1 MESAISGLVN
11 KVFGRVFRG
20 HVELVELAR
29 KLGREMEDHKSV
41 SVARVYVPNEYVVYL
56 SPADRAHYAS
66 FERSA
71 THELADYLT
80 QRAGHDGFTLLSA
93 PVVSFETDDDLR
105 AGEYGI
111 ACRVVDPPAV
121 AAENGAGA
129 GSGGPPYGAPFAP
142 YEPAADLLVGD
153 DADDEAPLLEA
164 TDDDVSGDAASDD
177 APDDD
182 APDEDAPA
190 DDDAPSLPE
199 TPAGDAEE
207 SAADVAAPPV
217 DVPEVR
223 SPEATPDGDV
233 ADASGDADADAD
245 DPLHGLFPLPVA
257 DAAEPL
263 APDDPD
269 DEPEDPPADAP
280 PAITPQPA
288 GSDDAKD
295 PGGLAVPPIPPP
307 PAEARRP
314 VVPPP
319 SFGPRPPDPV
329 VRSAAPKPKPTP
341 PPAPP
346 IPPAHTNDGLAG
358 VSGTQMMPPAGRAD
372 DRFVQ
377 EEVSLIID
385 GRRHRLTKRTT
396 TIGRSR
402 DCDISVNDANAS
414 RQHAEVRHIG
424 LDYFLVDL
432 GSTNGTYVN
441 QQRVRRHAIADGD
454 RIVIGTTEMI
464 VEHVKVDRG

>member
-1 MESAISGLVN
+1 MSALRNMESAISGLVS

-41 SVARVYVPNEYVVYL
+41 SVTRVYVPNEYVVYL
-56 SPADRAHYAS
+56 SPVDRAHYSS

-80 QRAGHDGFTLLSA
+80 QRARHDGFTLLSE
-93 PVVSFETDDDLR
+93 PVVTFETDDDLR
-105 AGEYGI
+105 TGEYGI
-111 ACRVVDPPAV
+111 ACRVVDPPA
-121 AAENGAGA
+121 AAEQDGVEAADGAA
-129 GSGGPPYGAPFAP
+129 PATGAPFAP

-153 DADDEAPLLEA
+153 DAEDDSPLLEA
-164 TDDDVSGDAASDD
+164 TDDDVPRDEAAAANAADD
-177 APDDD
+177 AEVSPSEPVEPDAS
-182 APDEDAPA
+182 APDLDLS
-190 DDDAPSLPE
+190 D
-199 TPAGDAEE
+199 
-207 SAADVAAPPV
+207 
-217 DVPEVR
+217 R
-223 SPEATPDGDV
+223 
-233 ADASGDADADAD
+233 DADAD
-245 DPLHGLFPLPVA
+245 DDPLDSLFPSSDGTDA
-257 DAAEPL
+257 DAQEDPAESSEPVDAPPVVAAESA
-263 APDDPD
+263 APDDAENP
-269 DEPEDPPADAP
+269 EPP
-280 PAITPQPA
+280 
-288 GSDDAKD
+288 
-295 PGGLAVPPIPPP
+295 AVPPIPPP
-307 PAEARRP
+307 PAEPKRP

-319 SFGPRPPDPV
+319 SYGPRPPDPV
-329 VRSAAPKPKPTP
+329 VPTARPKPAPLAT
-341 PPAPP
+341 PP

-358 VSGTQMMPPAGRAD
+358 VSGTQMMPPAEPAD
-372 DRFVQ
+372 NRFVQ

-402 DCDISVNDANAS
+402 DCDVSINDANAS

-454 RIVIGTTEMI
+454 RILIGTTEMI
-464 VEHVKVDRG
+464 VEHVKVDHG